1 MKTIERLK
9 RHEREIKERFGVK
22 KIGIFGSHARGEE
35 RTDSDVDILVEFK
48 EGYATFDNFMG
59 LKFFLEELF
68 IRAVDLVTVDALRPR
83 LKKAILQEV
92 SYV

>member
-1 MKTIERLK
+1 MKTVELLK

-35 RTDSDVDILVEFK
+35 RTDSDVDVLVEFK
-48 EGYATFDNFMG
+48 EGYATFDNFME
-59 LKFFLEELF
+59 LKFLLEELF
-68 IRAVDLVTVDALRPR
+68 TRSVDLVTVDALRPR
-83 LKKAILQEV
+83 LREAILQEV

>member
-1 MKTIERLK
+1 MKTVDLLK
-9 RHEREIKERFGVK
+9 RHEREIKERFGVN

-35 RTDSDVDILVEFK
+35 RTYSDVDVLVEFK
-48 EGYATFDNFMG
+48 KGYATFDNFME